1 MKANIVGMM
10 TDLEVAGPI
19 GVFDSGIGG
28 LSVLK
33 HIRRLLPAESLLYVA
48 DTGHLPYGSKPP
60 DVVLRRSVAISRFL
74 VERGAKAIVV
84 ACNTATAVAV
94 AELRQQFALPVIGVE
109 PGLKPGISRSRGGVV
124 GVLATEGTLGSEKFR
139 RLVSAHGQQRQ
150 VIVQPCPGW
159 VEQVE
164 SCTFDSAGARE
175 LIASIITPLLRQGV
189 DTLVL
194 GCTHYPYLRPLIQ
207 ELAGPEVEIV
217 DTGPAIARE
226 LQRRLDLLGLLTDSA
241 VAGNERFWV
250 SGDARSAGWQFARL
264 WRAGCLLEPLPGSV
278 K

>member
-1 MKANIVGMM
+1 MT
-10 TDLEVAGPI
+10 TDLKGVDRPI

-28 LSVLK
+28 LSILR

-48 DTGHLPYGSKPP
+48 DTGYLPYGSKSPAL
-60 DVVLRRSVAISRFL
+60 VLQRSLAISRFL
-74 VERGAKAIVV
+74 VAQGAKAIVV
-84 ACNTATAVAV
+84 ACNTATAAAV

-109 PGLKPGISRSRGGVV
+109 PGVKPAIGLSRSGVV

-139 RLVSAHGQQRQ
+139 HLVSRYGRQHQ

-164 SCTFDSAGARE
+164 SGALTSARTRELVDASVSRLRSAGA
-175 LIASIITPLLRQGV
+175 

-194 GCTHYPYLRPLIQ
+194 GCTHYPYLRPLI
-207 ELAGPEVEIV
+207 EERAGPGVQVV

-226 LQRRLDLLGLLTDSA
+226 LQRRLAAQGLLRDGQ
-241 VAGNERFWV
+241 VAGSERLWV
-250 SGDARSAGWQFARL
+250 SGDPETAAPRFERMWRL
-264 WRAGCLLEPLPGSV
+264 DCRLEPLPESV
-278 K
+278 R